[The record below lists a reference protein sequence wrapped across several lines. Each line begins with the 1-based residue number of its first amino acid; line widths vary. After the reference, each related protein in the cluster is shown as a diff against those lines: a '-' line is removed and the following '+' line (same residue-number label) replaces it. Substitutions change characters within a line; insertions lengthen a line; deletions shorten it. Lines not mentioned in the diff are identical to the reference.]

1 MFPVASAQ
9 ILDESR
15 QHPGNFFVLV
25 LQIRCF
31 RRLRL
36 STVDCRLSTII
47 PLVQGIAVLDAGGQ
61 YCHLLARRVR
71 EVGVQSHV
79 LPIDTSA
86 AQLAGIGRIIISG
99 GPRSVTE
106 AGSPRVNPSILSMGV
121 PILGICYGH
130 QLLAA
135 TMPGG
140 VVKPSYSREYGLAK
154 LKFRA
159 DLKVGTATAGTPTNG
174 IADGSEL

>member
-1 MFPVASAQ
+1 M
-9 ILDESR
+9 
-15 QHPGNFFVLV
+15 
-25 LQIRCF
+25 
-31 RRLRL
+31 
-36 STVDCRLSTII
+36 
-47 PLVQGIAVLDAGGQ
+47 QGIAVLDAGGQ

-86 AQLAGIGRIIISG
+86 GQLAGISGIIISG

-106 AGSPRVNPSILSMGV
+106 SGSPRIDPSILSMGV

-140 VVKPSYSREYGLAK
+140 AVKPSYSREYGLATLQLQAPG
-154 LKFRA
+154 LKPWA
-159 DLKVGTATAGTPTNG
+159 TEAVAVAQGAPVAQGTSAARSTSVAQGFSP
-174 IADGSEL
+174 AE